1 MYNNTVLLSICTVCC
16 DLRDNERQQHK
27 EKGGDKRQ
35 YNTAVTD
42 VLTEVWWGGGGV
54 CCDGGWLWLLRY
66 SGNIAGGTSS
76 LPTLAIFP
84 GSELSGGIDPSPFL
98 AVHTHCCQQSLS
110 HVAETCSRDIHR

>member
-1 MYNNTVLLSICTVCC
+1 VYNNTVLLCIVCC

-27 EKGGDKRQ
+27 EEGGDKRQ

-42 VLTEVWWGGGGV
+42 VLTEVCGGRF

-84 GSELSGGIDPSPFL
+84 GSEFSGGIDPSPISGSARTL
-98 AVHTHCCQQSLS
+98 LPTECLS
-110 HVAETCSRDIHR
+110 CSTDKFPGYT